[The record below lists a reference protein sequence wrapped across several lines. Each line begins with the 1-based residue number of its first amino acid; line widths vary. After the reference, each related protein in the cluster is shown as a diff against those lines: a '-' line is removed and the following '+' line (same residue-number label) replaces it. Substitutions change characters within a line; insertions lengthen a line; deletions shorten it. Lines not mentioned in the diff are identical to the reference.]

1 MELPSCLLPGK
12 LEEREIVRL
21 MRVIMKETKPV
32 ICICHLLPFLL
43 AISAA
48 VESTC
53 TRRCGDVDIPFPFGI
68 EQDCFLSRFHVVCNS
83 SKLYYGDIQ
92 ILNIYPDASRATR
105 LQKVPLV
112 HPQDNNNSTGVHISS
127 EMDLTGSPFRFSE
140 YRNNFAAV
148 GCNVVAFFNTST
160 LDAFVDTR
168 YGRSCAALC
177 NDAANYI
184 DVINGSCSG
193 ADGCCQI
200 GDIPWGMQQF
210 TSYIILDFAGFSG
223 SPSQNSSCLFSTL
236 VDRYSFN
243 ASSDLRGCDLYELY
257 QGQFPVAVDWSISN
271 ASCEDAKLNPTT
283 YACRSRNSYCN
294 DPFPGYSCSCNYA
307 YEGNPYIEDG
317 CSGANIFIFT
327 IQIFKLK
334 ISVCHIPGCYGMCLD
349 NRTCECP
356 PGTRGDPSRP
366 NGCSEKNT
374 RISKFLSPVNPISS
388 NCFISYNA
396 KIKVC
401 LKSSVII
408 GNIFMII
415 SASAGGSVLICSAIV
430 ALWRI
435 LKKRNLQNR
444 KKKFYRRNLDLLKKE
459 QSSTDEIVTERM
471 KIYEL
476 DELEKATNY
485 FDKTRVVGG
494 GGHGKVYKGILLDQR
509 VVAIKMPKITNESEL
524 GQFINEVFILS
535 QTNHR
540 NVVKFMGCC
549 LETEVPLLVFEFIS
563 GGTLSDHLL
572 NHEQF
577 SPLSFEDRLRIAYE
591 VARALSY
598 IHSEASITIFHRD
611 VKSSNILLDER
622 NIAKLADFGASR
634 AVTCDTNSV
643 TTIVQGTYGYLDPE
657 YHQTGRLTDKSDVY
671 SFGVILAELLTGTTA
686 IPYQINNEVRHLVMD
701 FIASLK
707 DNSLPEIL
715 DPLVLEEAKE
725 EILGKFSRLIE
736 RCLKL
741 NGTERPTMK
750 EVEEE
755 LEAMRAKKPKASP
768 NGPGVTASCLDL
780 GVNSLGGTSAF
791 FYTCLD
797 LEANSLEETA
807 LIDSSM

>member
-307 YEGNPYIEDG
+307 YE
-317 CSGANIFIFT
+317 
-327 IQIFKLK
+327 
-334 ISVCHIPGCYGMCLD
+334 
-349 NRTCECP
+349 
-356 PGTRGDPSRP
+356 
-366 NGCSEKNT
+366 
-374 RISKFLSPVNPISS
+374 
-388 NCFISYNA
+388 
-396 KIKVC
+396 
-401 LKSSVII
+401 

>member
-1 MELPSCLLPGK
+1 M
-12 LEEREIVRL
+12 
-21 MRVIMKETKPV
+21 MMTKKYV
-32 ICICHLLPFLL
+32 ICMFCLFLLLL
-43 AISAA
+43 AISSA
-48 VESTC
+48 ESTC
-53 TRRCGDVDIPFPFGI
+53 TRRCGDVDILFPFGI
-68 EQDCFLSRFHVVCNS
+68 EQGCFLPGFHVVCNS
-83 SKLYYGDIQ
+83 SSKLYSGDIQ
-92 ILNIYPDASRATR
+92 LLNINPNKSQATI
-105 LQKVPLV
+105 LQKIKP
-112 HPQDNNNSTGVHISS
+112 DCSRKNNNSNEVLTTST
-127 EMDLTGSPFRFSE
+127 EMDLTGSPFSFSSE
-140 YRNNFAAV
+140 RNIFAAF

-160 LDAFVDTR
+160 AIPSSDIQDGF
-168 YGRSCAALC
+168 SCASLC
-177 NDAANYI
+177 D
-184 DVINGSCSG
+184 DVDSVDLKDTCSG
-193 ADGCCQI
+193 ADGCCLI
-200 GDIPWGMQQF
+200 NSLPDEMQQF
-210 TSYIILDFAGFSG
+210 TSYFILDFAGFNVLS
-223 SPSQNSSCLFSTL
+223 SQNSCRHSFI
-236 VDRYSFN
+236 VDRESFN
-243 ASSDLRGCDLYELY
+243 LSSSDG
-257 QGQFPVAVDWSISN
+257 QGQVPVAVDWTIAN
-271 ASCEDAKLNPTT
+271 VSCDEAKLNPTT
-283 YACRSRNSYCN
+283 YACRSLNSYCHRSSH
-294 DPFPGYSCSCNYA
+294 GYDCHCDYY

-317 CSGANIFIFT
+317 CSVGT
-327 IQIFKLK
+327 
-334 ISVCHIPGCYGMCLD
+334 CHMPGCYGVCPE
-349 NRTCECP
+349 NKTCRCP
-356 PGTRGDPSRP
+356 PGKSGNPYRP
-366 NGCSEKNT
+366 NGC
-374 RISKFLSPVNPISS
+374 
-388 NCFISYNA
+388 NA
-396 KIKVC
+396 KDTRMR
-401 LKSSVII
+401 
-408 GNIFMII
+408 NILMII
-415 SASAGGSVLICSAIV
+415 SASAGGSVLIGVAII
-430 ALWRI
+430 AMWRI
-435 LKKRNLQNR
+435 IKKRNLQNR
-444 KKKFYRRNLDLLKKE
+444 KKKFYSKNLDLLKKE
-459 QSSTDEIVTERM
+459 QSSLDEIVTERM

-494 GGHGKVYKGILLDQR
+494 GGHGKVYKGILSDQR
-509 VVAIKMPKITNESEL
+509 IVAIKKPKITNECEL

-577 SPLSFEDRLRIAYE
+577 SPLSFEERLRIAYE

-622 NIAKLADFGASR
+622 NTAKLADFGASR

-755 LEAMRAKKPKASP
+755 LEAMRAKKPKANP

-780 GVNSLGGTSAF
+780 GVNSLGGTSSF
-791 FYTCLD
+791 LYTCLD

>member
-1 MELPSCLLPGK
+1 MMMMMKKMKKISEICMCLL
-12 LEEREIVRL
+12 
-21 MRVIMKETKPV
+21 
-32 ICICHLLPFLL
+32 LLLLL
-43 AISAA
+43 AISRA
-48 VESTC
+48 ESTC

-68 EQDCFLSRFHVVCNS
+68 EPDCFLPGFHVACNS
-83 SKLYYGDIQ
+83 SKLYNGDIQ
-92 ILNIYPDASRATR
+92 ILSIDPEESRATII
-105 LQKVPLV
+105 QKNALV
-112 HPQDNNNSTGVHISS
+112 YPENNNDTGVHIST
-127 EMDLTGSPFRFSE
+127 EMDLTDSPFRFS
-140 YRNNFAAV
+140 RRGNIFAAV

-160 LDAFVDTR
+160 PDAFSDIR

-177 NDAANYI
+177 NDVNYN

-193 ADGCCQI
+193 ADGCCQF
-200 GDIPWGMQQF
+200 GDIPFGMQQF
-210 TSYIILDFAGFSG
+210 TSYIILDFARFSG
-223 SPSQNSSCLFSTL
+223 SPSQNSSCIFSFL
-236 VDRYSFN
+236 VDRSSFN
-243 ASSDLRGCDLYELY
+243 PSSDLRGYCDLYELY
-257 QGQFPVAVDWSISN
+257 QGQFPVSVDWAIT
-271 ASCEDAKLNPTT
+271 DATT
-283 YACRSRNSYCN
+283 YAHRRRNSYCYRSLWS
-294 DPFPGYSCSCNYA
+294 PSSIRYSCRCNSG
-307 YEGNPYIEDG
+307 YEGNPYVEDG
-317 CSGANIFIFT
+317 CSV
-327 IQIFKLK
+327 
-334 ISVCHIPGCYGMCLD
+334 SVCRHMPGCYGMCLD
-349 NRTCECP
+349 NTTCECP
-356 PGTRGDPSRP
+356 PGTRGDPTRP
-366 NGCSEKNT
+366 NGCSAKNT
-374 RISKFLSPVNPISS
+374 RTR
-388 NCFISYNA
+388 
-396 KIKVC
+396 
-401 LKSSVII
+401 
-408 GNIFMII
+408 NIFMII
-415 SASAGGSVLICSAIV
+415 SASAGGSVLICSTIV

-476 DELEKATNY
+476 DELEKATNS

-494 GGHGKVYKGILLDQR
+494 GGHGKVYKGILSDQR
-509 VVAIKMPKITNESEL
+509 VVAIKKPKITNECEL

-549 LETEVPLLVFEFIS
+549 LQTEVPLLVFEFIS

-572 NHEQF
+572 NQEQF

-622 NIAKLADFGASR
+622 NTAKLADFGASR

-657 YHQTGRLTDKSDVY
+657 YHQTGKLSEKSDVY
-671 SFGVILAELLTGTTA
+671 SFGVILAELLTGRTA
-686 IPYQINNEVRHLVMD
+686 IPYQKNNEVRHLVMD

-707 DNSLPEIL
+707 DNSLLEIL

-725 EILGKFSRLIE
+725 EILGNFARLIE

-741 NGTERPTMK
+741 SGTERPTMK

-755 LEAMRAKKPKASP
+755 LEAMRAKKPKVDHP
-768 NGPGVTASCLDL
+768 NSLGGTVSIYTGFDV
-780 GVNSLGGTSAF
+780 GVNSLGGTASF
-791 FYTCLD
+791 NTCFDIESNILRV
-797 LEANSLEETA
+797 TA
-807 LIDSSM
+807 STDSSM